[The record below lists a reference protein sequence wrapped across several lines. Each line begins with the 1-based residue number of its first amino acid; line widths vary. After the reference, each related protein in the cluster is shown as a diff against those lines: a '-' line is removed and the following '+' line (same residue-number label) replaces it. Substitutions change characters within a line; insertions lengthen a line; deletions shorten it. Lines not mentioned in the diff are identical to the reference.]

1 MKESELN
8 KIVNDKLNEFDMLDE
23 LHPTTELNLKLMN
36 RIATT
41 SSSATSS
48 SIQFALV
55 VILLVSINAGFF
67 ISINRNNN
75 HQALN
80 RKGELSIVSKE
91 LLINPISIHN

>member
-8 KIVNDKLNEFDMLDE
+8 KIVNDKLNELDTLDT
-23 LHPTTELNLKLMN
+23 LHPSSDLNLKLMN

-41 SSSATSS
+41 SSSSKSS

-55 VILLVSINAGFF
+55 IILLITTNLGFLFTINK
-67 ISINRNNN
+67 NNN
-75 HQALN
+75 HKALN

-91 LLINPISIHN
+91 LLINPISINN